1 MQYFWRQMKKKIV
14 EGIEVYYEEIQARKL
29 QKDAQKLANM
39 EKSQKMAGERARD
52 RNQIGGQ
59 EHEKNL
65 ENQLQDQE
73 SRQFLP
79 KDNSV
84 NGLNPEDQPQP
95 HKQLSKLNQSEPSA
109 QTNPEMQMLRTE
121 QENQDMMQMGK
132 MQYLPN

>member
-52 RNQIGGQ
+52 RNQMGGQ